1 MGSLRRGVILA
12 TALPG
17 TAMAGVCDK
26 VRPLWDGS
34 APATLWDEFIGLAG
48 TPVSLALILGSAL
61 AFRFRSQWG
70 GLAVVVGWTIWVSV
84 IAFYGGD
91 DAITA
96 QAVAEGCIGSPALF
110 IGAVAAI
117 CVAMIIYTTP
127 RQDRAT

>member
-1 MGSLRRGVILA
+1 MGSLRRGVTLA
-12 TALPG
+12 TLPG
-17 TAMAGVCDK
+17 AAWAEVCDK
-26 VRPLWDGS
+26 VRPLWDGP

-48 TPVSLALILGSAL
+48 TPVSLALILASAL

-70 GLAVVVGWTIWVSV
+70 GLAVVVGWTIWVSM
-84 IAFYGGD
+84 ITFFSGD
-91 DAITA
+91 TEIHSAAI
-96 QAVAEGCIGSPALF
+96 AEGCIGSPALF